1 MRAYTVKV
9 NTPAREIKVV
19 EFGKNEL
26 RVWLTEPRQR
36 GKANRQLIEVLAEYF
51 DVQKSK
57 IMTVRGDTNKIK
69 NIVILD

>member
-9 NTPAREIKVV
+9 NTPSRETKVV

-36 GKANRQLIEVLAEYF
+36 GKANRQLIEVLADYF